1 MTPPRL
7 HELSMDPAD
16 DPEFLDQIEVAKLL
30 EVTVR
35 TLYRWRAQ
43 ERGPAFVRVVSTG
56 DFYYRR
62 EDVERYLALDRT
74 VTTT

>member
-1 MTPPRL
+1 
-7 HELSMDPAD
+7 MDPAD

-35 TLYRWRAQ
+35 TLYR
-43 ERGPAFVRVVSTG
+43 STG

-62 EDVERYLALDRT
+62 EDVERCLALDRT
-74 VTTT
+74 VTTP

>member
-1 MTPPRL
+1 
-7 HELSMDPAD
+7 MDPAD
-16 DPEFLDQIEVAKLL
+16 DPEMLDQIEVAERL

-43 ERGPAFVRVVSTG
+43 KRGPAFFRVVSTG
-56 DFYYRR
+56 AFFYRR
-62 EDVERYLALDRT
+62 EDVEKFLALDRT

>member
-1 MTPPRL
+1 
-7 HELSMDPAD
+7 MDPAD

-35 TLYRWRAQ
+35 TLYRWRAE

-56 DFYYRR
+56 DFFYRR
-62 EDVERYLALDRT
+62 EDGERCLALDRT
-74 VTTT
+74 VTTP